1 MVLDEE
7 RYFLLR
13 NNFILIFFFKYIYIL
28 FDRRCRIGRI
38 EVERGEEKRE
48 RNESME

>member
-13 NNFILIFFFKYIYIL
+13 NNFILIFFLNIYIL